1 MSEQETYS
9 MCKFLQARLQ
19 ETKRELWNEQM
30 RTRQMT
36 QTIRTLGKAL
46 AASEAVRHD
55 PTHRN
60 ISVLGGVWSMMLQH
74 EAAMKAYE
82 EGKR

>member
-1 MSEQETYS
+1 MIDKEPCF
-9 MCKFLQARLQ
+9 MCKLLRSEVQDA
-19 ETKRELWNEQM
+19 KRETWDASLRIEA
-30 RTRQMT
+30 MT
-36 QTIRTLGKAL
+36 QTIRILGNAL

-60 ISVLGGVWSMMLQH
+60 ISVLGGMWSVLRWH
-74 EAAMKAYE
+74 KEAMKAYE